1 VDASRIVTPASE
13 DMVGSN
19 PTLPTSLPKRVA
31 PLAKPPLSLGIISW
45 RREMHNY
52 TKIPNFENYL
62 INREGSIFSTKVNRE
77 LTPQINSRG
86 YKFIRLHENGKQ
98 FSFLLHRLLAYV
110 FLDLPSLSSAL
121 EVDHI
126 DSDILNNSLSNLQV
140 LTHKQHHFKTHG
152 PYSETLEKFCTCGAK
167 LSEFNTSGLCRKHWD
182 ESRINDGITAEQIV
196 YWVGNYSWTR
206 ASKELNLSDTGLR
219 KRYRKLTGLDPKSL
233 KKLFLSGGIG
243 KHT

>member
-1 VDASRIVTPASE
+1 MQDYI
-13 DMVGSN
+13 
-19 PTLPTSLPKRVA
+19 
-31 PLAKPPLSLGIISW
+31 
-45 RREMHNY
+45 
-52 TKIPNFENYL
+52 KIPGFENYL
-62 INREGSIFSTKVNRE
+62 INTNGSVFSTKVNRE
-77 LTPQINSRG
+77 LTVQINSNG

-98 FSFLLHRLLAYV
+98 FSFLLHRLLAFV
-110 FLDLPSLSSAL
+110 FLDLPSLTSGL

-126 DSDILNNSLSNLQV
+126 DTNKLNNDLINLQV
-140 LTHKQHHFKTHG
+140 LTVKQHHFKTHG
-152 PYSETLEKFCTCGAK
+152 PYSETLEKFCKCGTK

-182 ESRINDGITAEQIV
+182 EFRINDGITVEQIV

-219 KRYRKLTGLDPKSL
+219 KRYRKLTGSDPKSL